1 MGQRAHQFRSVQKRL
16 LVKFKDKNP
25 QPLQHLDLLLDDTC
39 QQLNALSV
47 TIDEAQV
54 PTHTSQRLC
63 GGAGVSRHR
72 RASELSAALAA
83 CSSSAGAGATRW

>member
-1 MGQRAHQFRSVQKRL
+1 MGERAHQFRSVQKRL

-47 TIDEAQV
+47 TVDEAQV
-54 PTHTSQRLC
+54 PTHTPYLC
-63 GGAGVSRHR
+63 F
-72 RASELSAALAA
+72 SARF
-83 CSSSAGAGATRW
+83 CGSAEWL